1 MGFSIG
7 GGGGRISCPLGNPL
21 LQSTHS
27 HSITF
32 FNAQTSSKLSKNSN
46 KIPPPVMAQ
55 FQDNRSVMYRRS
67 FLLMGISAFPL
78 LEQLRAI
85 ASSEDAAAKG
95 EKGSQGG
102 GSLSSVLNAIGVI
115 GSGVL
120 GALYAVSQKEKTA
133 IQSSITSMDSKLGEK
148 EVAIRALESMYE
160 DKMFDEKEDHR
171 KQIAKLVEKEA
182 TFSNQLAA
190 ASVTIKRLGKE
201 MLREK
206 SLVESLS
213 IQLDELRESDDRKK
227 ILEAEFEEKLDEI
240 RFLHDRITLLE
251 HEAQDQKAHME
262 QLDVSLSMKKL
273 ECEKVNSAF
282 DRTKTDC
289 ENARADVQK
298 LTLELIETSVELKSK
313 NDLIDEL
320 NKHIDSLL
328 VEKDSMHKE
337 VCVLQAD
344 NNSLRL
350 MSARKTQ
357 ELQKLEQKMNNVL
370 DEAEKNNQL
379 ISSLKKEK
387 DDFEA
392 KFLYEIKST
401 ETLQNELTITQHNLR
416 DSSLQV
422 AELSTKLQESKM
434 TCEELVSEISRA
446 QNEFIASQ
454 KASLQLSDQ
463 LAYVKDLLE
472 ETKQELLTKSAEL
485 KAIIEASESLK
496 KKLLDTYKKTETTAQ
511 ALKEERKEVA
521 KLKMELT
528 ASGDQIIKDT
538 EIIATLVKD
547 LDEAKTKATSS
558 SQEMTADSLKEE
570 KELIYK
576 VLVEQRSITKEAKE
590 NIEDAQ
596 SLIIQLGTEKENLQR
611 RCMKLEQD
619 LASAKGEILR
629 LRQLGSS
636 KKA

>member
-1 MGFSIG
+1 
-7 GGGGRISCPLGNPL
+7 
-21 LQSTHS
+21 
-27 HSITF
+27 
-32 FNAQTSSKLSKNSN
+32 
-46 KIPPPVMAQ
+46 
-55 FQDNRSVMYRRS
+55 
-67 FLLMGISAFPL
+67 
-78 LEQLRAI
+78 
-85 ASSEDAAAKG
+85 
-95 EKGSQGG
+95 
-102 GSLSSVLNAIGVI
+102 
-115 GSGVL
+115 
-120 GALYAVSQKEKTA
+120 
-133 IQSSITSMDSKLGEK
+133 MDSKLGEK
-148 EVAIRALESMYE
+148 EAAIRALESVYE

-328 VEKDSMHKE
+328 IEKDSMHKE

-547 LDEAKTKATSS
+547 LDKAKTKATSS